1 MESSCAVVAYLPGW
15 LAEFVDHLRQRFN
28 PACAAWLAHVSIL
41 PPRPVH
47 TTPQEALAVIREKCL
62 LLEPFAVSLDCVST
76 FWPVTG
82 VVYLSFSA
90 GSQRLIALHDALNHG
105 CLEREEPYPFIP
117 HVTVAQ
123 ELDEAGAQAVL
134 GEVSRAWSHYKGETS
149 FRIELLSFVQQAPE
163 NRWVDLAPIPLG
175 SLLAPSRR

>member
-1 MESSCAVVAYLPGW
+1 MESSCAVVAYLPGR

-28 PACAAWLAHVSIL
+28 PACAAWLPHVTIL
-41 PPRPVH
+41 PRRPLH
-47 TTPQEALAVIREKCL
+47 TTPEEALATIREKCL
-62 LLEPFAVSLDCVST
+62 SLEPFAVSLDCVST

-82 VVYLSFSA
+82 VVYLSFAA

-105 CLEREEPYPFIP
+105 CLEREEPFPFVP

-123 ELDEAGAQAVL
+123 ELDEASAQAVL
-134 GEVSRAWSHYKGETS
+134 EEVSRAWSHYEGETS

-163 NRWVDLAPIPLG
+163 NRWVDLVPIPLG
-175 SLLAPSRR
+175 SLLAPFRR

>member
-1 MESSCAVVAYLPGW
+1 MEPSCAVVAYLPGR

-28 PACAAWLAHVSIL
+28 PACAGWLAHVSIL
-41 PPRPVH
+41 PPRPLQ
-47 TTPQEALAVIREKCL
+47 TTPEETLAMIREKCL
-62 LLEPFAVSLDCVST
+62 SLEPFAVSLDCVST

-82 VVYLSFSA
+82 VVYLSISA
-90 GSQRLIALHDALNHG
+90 GSQRLIELHDALNHG
-105 CLEREEPYPFIP
+105 CLEREEPFPYVP

-134 GEVSRAWSHYKGETS
+134 EEVSRAWSHYKGETS
-149 FRIELLSFVQQAPE
+149 FRIELLSFVQQAPG

-175 SLLAPSRR
+175 SLLVPFRR